1 MSGPK
6 VVKIVTREELIAAC
20 EGQIATLEAMVEQ
33 WRLFGERNRIV
44 HDREVELARRRVT
57 AMQTLLAR
65 DRFEDVQKRIP
76 AEISFLKADMERRMQ
91 AAADA
96 AAAERKHERQL
107 MRSAEAVARALRER
121 NLAVP
126 AELASPLRH
135 SKEALQKAMS
145 AAFAALVPAT
155 ADRSVSDRQR
165 ELAASLGSGEA
176 RLTFSSWL
184 ESQAGHFQDDHVL
197 VSLER
202 KVDELRAFDPQA
214 VTGFAA
220 RLDAVSAEKGAR
232 RGLLADSLM
241 IDLAAARREA
251 VRRVEFGA
259 ELQGVRA
266 EFATIG
272 GEAGAAQIRAIE
284 RALAAKNDTDG
295 LQAALDEGKSALET
309 LRNVQA
315 LALRRQALL
324 EGLAELG
331 YEVKEGMKA
340 AWVEHGRV
348 VLRSSRSPSYGVEL
362 GGSPENLI
370 QVRTV
375 AFEDAHSPR
384 DRTRD
389 IQAET
394 EFCGDFEALRKLVAA
409 GGGAISVVKALG
421 VGSTAVKT
429 VPAAYSEPQS
439 AFTGNPQSS
448 RLTRS

>member
-6 VVKIVTREELIAAC
+6 VAKIVTREELIAAC
-20 EGQIATLEAMVEQ
+20 EGQIATLAAMVEQ
-33 WRLFGERNRIV
+33 WRLFGERNSIV
-44 HDREVELARRRVT
+44 DDREVELARGRVT
-57 AMQTLLAR
+57 AMQTLLAG
-65 DRFEDVQKRIP
+65 DRFEDVQKCIP

-96 AAAERKHERQL
+96 AAAARIHERQL

-126 AELASPLRH
+126 AELASPQRH

-202 KVDELRAFDPQA
+202 KVDELRAFDPEA
-214 VTGFAA
+214 VAGFAA
-220 RLDAVSAEKGAR
+220 RLDAVSAQKGAR

-251 VRRVEFGA
+251 VKRVEIGA
-259 ELQGVRA
+259 ELEGLRA

-272 GEAGAAQIRAIE
+272 GEAGAAQVRAIEIE

-295 LQAALDEGKSALET
+295 LQAALDEGKSALKT

-331 YEVKEGMKA
+331 YEVKEGMEA

-375 AFEDAHSPR
+375 AFEDARSPR
-384 DRTRD
+384 TGHATSRPKRSS
-389 IQAET
+389 A
-394 EFCGDFEALRKLVAA
+394 
-409 GGGAISVVKALG
+409 AISRPF
-421 VGSTAVKT
+421 GSWWR
-429 VPAAYSEPQS
+429 PAAAQS
-439 AFTGNPQSS
+439 
-448 RLTRS
+448 R